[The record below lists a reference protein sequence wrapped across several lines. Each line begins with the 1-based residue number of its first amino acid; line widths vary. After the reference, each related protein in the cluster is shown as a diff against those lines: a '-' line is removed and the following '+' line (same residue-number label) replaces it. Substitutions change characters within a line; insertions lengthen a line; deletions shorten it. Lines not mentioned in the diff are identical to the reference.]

1 MDQFV
6 KTFAPITKEDPD
18 RDEFFRKQRER
29 EKELQKKEMSAK
41 KQKIEE
47 AQRVRA
53 EAEMLQMSLVGAEAR
68 NPRDQQ
74 KQTLAS
80 RAELI
85 SHLREQGATRL
96 GVEAALQVEKEIKQ
110 KEKKESLQYGVHK
123 LTAEQKQQV
132 FDYIQKLPKF
142 PQVPSD
148 VLNSKKRAGE
158 TRKKLP
164 K

>member
-1 MDQFV
+1 M
-6 KTFAPITKEDPD
+6 
-18 RDEFFRKQRER
+18 RRHNEFEQR
-29 EKELQKKEMSAK
+29 
-41 KQKIEE
+41 
-47 AQRVRA
+47 QRC
-53 EAEMLQMSLVGAEAR
+53 LVGAEAR

-110 KEKKESLQYGVHK
+110 KEKKESLKYDVYK
-123 LTAEQKQQV
+123 TAEQKQQV